1 MTKFNWNS
9 KKSHTSIKDE
19 TIQRQHD
26 QAAEWLYCRD
36 QQKSNTKKN
45 NSAYLDS
52 SSGIAHANTRH
63 RESKQHRQ
71 KWERQLE
78 QQKQRFEAE
87 MQSYE
92 EERRRFDMI
101 QHDDNKE

>member
-1 MTKFNWNS
+1 MAKFNWNN
-9 KKSHTSIKDE
+9 KKSHTSIKNE
-19 TIQRQHD
+19 AIERQHD

-36 QQKSNTKKN
+36 QKSNEKKN

-52 SSGIAHANTRH
+52 GSGIVHASNRH
-63 RESKQHRQ
+63 RESKQYRQ
-71 KWERQLE
+71 KRERRLE

-87 MQSYE
+87 MLLYE

-101 QHDDNKE
+101 QHCDRE